1 MKNFII
7 TSAVCIAMI
16 LSSASS
22 MAQQITIVSGK
33 VLNLPEGE
41 KKPRPFPM
49 GETVR
54 IFAFNTVASARD
66 ALKALETAEHC
77 SSTPMPWRA
86 PTDTMKYV

>member
-1 MKNFII
+1 
-7 TSAVCIAMI
+7 
-16 LSSASS
+16 

-54 IFAFNTVASARD
+54 ILLSIPWPRHA
-66 ALKALETAEHC
+66 
-77 SSTPMPWRA
+77 MP
-86 PTDTMKYV
+86 

>member
-41 KKPRPFPM
+41 KKPRPFPW
-49 GETVR
+49 ERPCVFLLSIPWPR
-54 IFAFNTVASARD
+54 HA
-66 ALKALETAEHC
+66 
-77 SSTPMPWRA
+77 MP
-86 PTDTMKYV
+86 

>member
-1 MKNFII
+1 
-7 TSAVCIAMI
+7 
-16 LSSASS
+16 
-22 MAQQITIVSGK
+22 
-33 VLNLPEGE
+33 
-41 KKPRPFPM
+41 M

-66 ALKALETAEHC
+66 ALKALEPAVAEHC